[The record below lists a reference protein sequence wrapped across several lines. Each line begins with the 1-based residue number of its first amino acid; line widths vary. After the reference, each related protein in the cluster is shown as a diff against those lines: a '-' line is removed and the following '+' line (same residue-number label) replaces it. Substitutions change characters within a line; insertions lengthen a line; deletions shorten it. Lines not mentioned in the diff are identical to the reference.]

1 MPPVISSLLGCRSRL
16 ETFCSQNP
24 GLSEKIVEIATCLLT
39 CQPRLTV
46 SWLETH
52 RTFWTRIYLVDD
64 QANGVEANPILHC
77 TSYTCSETSLRLLLW
92 SASFV
97 HKTIPTNWQERLV
110 DSTRTSVRS
119 MLSTSLLWGRFR
131 CSRTIQIW
139 SKVIPDCDNSAV
151 KRKFKWTTWRF
162 LGWASSH
169 FWKNWQVRMAD
180 QAMYHQGNQSVF
192 VGGRLWT
199 LLPPPAK

>member
-1 MPPVISSLLGCRSRL
+1 MTQTKSIYIHIYIGSTNHPQIASTLLEKLLHAKRWIYG
-16 ETFCSQNP
+16 QIA
-24 GLSEKIVEIATCLLT
+24 GLLAHI
-39 CQPRLTV
+39 
-46 SWLETH
+46 TH
-52 RTFWTRIYLVDD
+52 KHAHT
-64 QANGVEANPILHC
+64 H
-77 TSYTCSETSLRLLLW
+77 TCSETSLRILLW

-119 MLSTSLLWGRFR
+119 MLSTSLLWGRFW
-131 CSRTIQIW
+131 CSRTIHIW

-180 QAMYHQGNQSVF
+180 QAMYHQGKPRASSLV
-192 VGGRLWT
+192 VDSGPCYHP
-199 LLPPPAK
+199 LL